1 VVISS
6 LAQGRSAL
14 AVGNIIGS
22 AISNILGAFSL
33 GLLFY
38 GSQEPIQFDRS
49 ARVYCLILLVIT
61 TLVVP
66 AAYLSNGLVWQICG
80 ALLIALFVVYLV
92 SVGWAISRSILAAP
106 EDSDDEDSDGD
117 SDSESARTSVN
128 GETDPL
134 LQSSDGLPA
143 SESETP
149 MTAHRPIRC
158 LGYHVLHLVF
168 GFLAT
173 CLAGYLLSHAAINI
187 ISTTGMSDAL
197 FGVIILAIATTLPE
211 KFVAVMSGNRGQAGI
226 LVANTVG
233 SNIFLL
239 SLCLGIVMLCA
250 VSGEIGKGIGVP
262 ELAFLWGSTLALA
275 AAAWFGERFS
285 RLIGAAMVIA
295 YTVFIVL
302 EFFVFDSSYAS

>member
-1 VVISS
+1 M
-6 LAQGRSAL
+6 
-14 AVGNIIGS
+14 GNIIGS

-38 GSQEPIQFDRS
+38 GSQEPIQYDRS
-49 ARVYCLILLVIT
+49 ARVYSLILLGIT

-66 AAYLSNGLVWQICG
+66 AAYFSNGLVWQICG
-80 ALLIALFVVYLV
+80 ALLIALFVVYIV
-92 SVGWAISRSILAAP
+92 SVCWAISRSILVEP

-117 SDSESARTSVN
+117 SDSESARTSVS

-134 LQSSDGLPA
+134 LQISGSLPA
-143 SESETP
+143 SETLTP
-149 MTAHRPIRC
+149 TIAHRPIRS
-158 LGYHVLHLVF
+158 LSYHVLHLLF

-173 CLAGYLLSHAAINI
+173 CLAGYILSHTAINI
-187 ISTTGMSDAL
+187 TSATGMSDAL

-211 KFVAVMSGNRGQAGI
+211 KFVAVMSGKRGQAGI

-239 SLCLGIVMLCA
+239 SLCLGIVMLGA

-275 AAAWFGERFS
+275 AAVWFGERFPW
-285 RLIGAAMVIA
+285 LIGTAMVIA
-295 YTVFIVL
+295 YALFIVL
-302 EFFVFDSSYAS
+302 EFLVFDSNHAS

>member
-1 VVISS
+1 M
-6 LAQGRSAL
+6 
-14 AVGNIIGS
+14 GNIIGS

-38 GSQEPIQFDRS
+38 DSQEPIQFDRS
-49 ARVYCLILLVIT
+49 ARVYSLILLVIT

-66 AAYLSNGLVWQICG
+66 AAYFSNGLVWQICG
-80 ALLIALFVVYLV
+80 ALLIALFVVYIV

-106 EDSDDEDSDGD
+106 EDSDDDESDDGD
-117 SDSESARTSVN
+117 NDSESARAAVN

-134 LQSSDGLPA
+134 LQASGDLPA
-143 SESETP
+143 SESQTSR
-149 MTAHRPIRC
+149 TAHRPVRS
-158 LGYHVLHLVF
+158 LGYHVLHLLF

-173 CLAGYLLSHAAINI
+173 CLAGYILSHAAINI
-187 ISTTGMSDAL
+187 TSATGMSDAL

-239 SLCLGIVMLCA
+239 SLCLGIVMLGA
-250 VSGEIGKGIGVP
+250 VSGEIGRGIGVP
-262 ELAFLWGSTLALA
+262 ELAFLWASTLALA
-275 AAAWFGERFS
+275 AVVWFGACVP

-295 YTVFIVL
+295 YAVFIVL
-302 EFFVFDSSYAS
+302 EFLVFDSNDAS